1 MRTAEASWWRASE
14 AARVAVQCLPGLPAS
29 VGGTSGYDEAHVM
42 ADDYDHRPQAFL
54 GKPYQLN
61 ALRDAIRRGLGKRE
75 N

>member
-1 MRTAEASWWRASE
+1 
-14 AARVAVQCLPGLPAS
+14 
-29 VGGTSGYDEAHVM
+29 M